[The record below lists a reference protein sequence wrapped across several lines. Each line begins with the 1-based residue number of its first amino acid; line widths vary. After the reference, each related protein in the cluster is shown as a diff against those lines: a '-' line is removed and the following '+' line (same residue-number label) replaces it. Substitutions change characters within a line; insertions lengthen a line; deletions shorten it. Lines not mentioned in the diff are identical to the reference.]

1 MKKLLASLLAL
12 AFCGAVHAQAELLE
26 TKNCL
31 LCHSIEKRIVGP
43 AYKEVAA
50 KYKGDEEAPAK
61 LARKIMQGGSG
72 VWGKT
77 AMPAN
82 PQVSAEEAKALANY
96 ILSRK

>member
-1 MKKLLASLLAL
+1 MKKLFVAL
-12 AFCGAVHAQAELLE
+12 VSTVLCGVTFAQAELLE

-43 AYKEVAA
+43 AYKDVEA

-61 LARKIMQGGSG
+61 LARKIMQGGAG